1 MASSSRPS
9 VASLIPEDQFEGM
22 NRAMADSAPLSLDI
36 ALRTRRQQGS
46 SMIKIGQQLDVSFDS
61 PHGQLRGRCIVI
73 SSKRWTLELQNID
86 LPMPPREDTV
96 IRFSTAAGLH
106 TATVQRSDR
115 TTFEILRPPELH
127 LLSAAETD
135 NIASA
140 HR

>member
-1 MASSSRPS
+1 MAES
-9 VASLIPEDQFEGM
+9 ASTVNLG
-22 NRAMADSAPLSLDI
+22 I
-36 ALRTRRQQGS
+36 ALRRRSQRGS
-46 SMIKIGQQLDVSFDS
+46 SMIKVGQQLDVSFDS

-73 SSKRWTLELQNID
+73 SSKRWTLELQSID
-86 LPMPPREDTV
+86 LPMPPREDTM
-96 IRFSTAAGLH
+96 IRSGTATGTH

-127 LLSAAETD
+127 LLSAAPTD